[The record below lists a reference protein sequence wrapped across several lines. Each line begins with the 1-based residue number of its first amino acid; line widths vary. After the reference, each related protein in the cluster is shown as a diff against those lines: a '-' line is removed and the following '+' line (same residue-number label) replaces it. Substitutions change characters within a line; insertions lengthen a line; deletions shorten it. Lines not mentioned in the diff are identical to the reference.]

1 MIVTVERSGGLFASP
16 PERARLAADALEAEE
31 RERLERLAALVRE
44 RPACGDARPDAYRF
58 QVTVEE
64 DGESRCAIVDE
75 GAAPPELRSLL
86 HWALLRGTPEPP

>member
-16 PERARLAADALEAEE
+16 PARVRLAADALEAEG

-58 QVTVEE
+58 LVSVEE
-64 DGESRCAIVDE
+64 RGESRCAIIDE
-75 GAAPPELRSLL
+75 GAAPPELRALL
-86 HWALLRGTPEPP
+86 HWALQRGAPEPP